1 MIRLYS
7 LCRMLLAAG
16 SLYYLWFLAYYFIT
30 DKYFTGINPT
40 AFFSFYWFLIV
51 ILFFYFKYTY
61 IISVK
66 KFLIAGGWS
75 LINILSVNWLLE
87 GGFHFYF
94 YFVSLGLIP
103 FSLWQVFRISKKME
117 TNIRGIDENGEE
129 FEMEEEEYL
138 KMLDKLAEEHKKED
152 ENRIEIER

>member
-1 MIRLYS
+1 MF
-7 LCRMLLAAG
+7 LAAG

-30 DKYFTGINPT
+30 DKYFTGINPA

-51 ILFFYFKYTY
+51 ILYFYFRYTY

-94 YFVSLGLIP
+94 YFVSLALIP
-103 FSLWQVFRISKKME
+103 FSLWQVLRISKKME

-138 KMLDKLAEEHKKED
+138 KMLDRLAEEHNKED
-152 ENRIEIER
+152 ENRIEIGR